1 MPPTESVVATSS
13 MLICHYWSPY
23 LFEREIVLEAQFKH
37 QINNSCTWGSKHALV
52 ICGLKLFNFFQFEN
66 SGGLNFGFA
75 YALCREF
82 QEYLAWFFRGGV
94 LLWNFFCK
102 NLEQIEG
109 SLFTITSLTYTTL
122 FHNCKNLSTAAV
134 AFPGSALQLLYFW
147 IRHRT
152 TTIQSPI
159 VT

>member
-1 MPPTESVVATSS
+1 V
-13 MLICHYWSPY
+13 
-23 LFEREIVLEAQFKH
+23 
-37 QINNSCTWGSKHALV
+37 
-52 ICGLKLFNFFQFEN
+52 FNFFQFEN
-66 SGGLNFGFA
+66 LGGLNFGFA

-82 QEYLAWFFRGGV
+82 QEYLEWFFRGV

-109 SLFTITSLTYTTL
+109 SLFTITSLMYTTL

-147 IRHRT
+147 IQHMT

>member
-1 MPPTESVVATSS
+1 M
-13 MLICHYWSPY
+13 HYAGNSKSTWS
-23 LFEREIVLEAQFKH
+23 
-37 QINNSCTWGSKHALV
+37 
-52 ICGLKLFNFFQFEN
+52 
-66 SGGLNFGFA
+66 GF
-75 YALCREF
+75 LG
-82 QEYLAWFFRGGV
+82 GGV

-134 AFPGSALQLLYFW
+134 AFPGSALQLPYFW
-147 IRHRT
+147 IQHRT
-152 TTIQSPI
+152 TIIHSPI

>member
-1 MPPTESVVATSS
+1 MYVNQVT
-13 MLICHYWSPY
+13 
-23 LFEREIVLEAQFKH
+23 IVDHSKH
-37 QINNSCTWGSKHALV
+37 RINNSCTWGSKHALV
-52 ICGLKLFNFFQFEN
+52 IRGLKLFNFFQFEN
-66 SGGLNFGFA
+66 SGGLNSGFA

-82 QEYLAWFFRGGV
+82 QEYLEWFFRGGV